1 MIASHRFYIVTGKGG
16 VGKTAIAI
24 SLAKSLQNQGLDAH
38 YFTHDSIPEN
48 HPAHQLSIP
57 FKQLNFD
64 DSVYRYI
71 SKKFNSQLI
80 ASFITGTKFF
90 NSLMKM
96 IPGFSYLI
104 TLGDILDDLKTH
116 PEKIIILDSPAT
128 GHAITMLESAYN
140 FRDIFKSGILVDDIN
155 KMLDFLFGENLLKIL
170 IVTFPNT
177 IAFTEAEELKT
188 YLEKIHFKHIDIVVN
203 NSFSRVK
210 NINFEQLPKYFKE
223 KISLENQLFA
233 NYSHFKKIIPHI
245 FVEDDKAFFNAI
257 SKSLEEILT

>member
-1 MIASHRFYIVTGKGG
+1 
-16 VGKTAIAI
+16 
-24 SLAKSLQNQGLDAH
+24 
-38 YFTHDSIPEN
+38 
-48 HPAHQLSIP
+48 
-57 FKQLNFD
+57 
-64 DSVYRYI
+64 
-71 SKKFNSQLI
+71 
-80 ASFITGTKFF
+80 
-90 NSLMKM
+90 
-96 IPGFSYLI
+96 
-104 TLGDILDDLKTH
+104 
-116 PEKIIILDSPAT
+116 
-128 GHAITMLESAYN
+128 MLESAYN